1 MQTRQEKRT
10 FLQALVDSK
19 AEAKNHDDHEEEG
32 KKVEASL
39 PLPPTTTAT
48 AGHLSSPP
56 SKRNKRA
63 VTPRSSMKKSLP
75 LREQDPR
82 ERELRSMRQ
91 LHSGLELEIARLNQ
105 QNKVLSD
112 ENNKVKKLQ
121 ERNKDLKNEV
131 ANLKSHLA
139 LEKAKLQ
146 TKQLG
151 YSAKFAKQAADHQ
164 LKVNL
169 LKTSHTAS
177 QMKLNSLQS
186 TLLEKEREITHLT
199 RKTVDYDSL
208 AKKATSFM
216 LKEEH
221 DKKKSAQK

>member
-1 MQTRQEKRT
+1 MQTRQDKRT
-10 FLQALVDSK
+10 FLQALLDSK
-19 AEAKNHDDHEEEG
+19 AEAKNHDHEEG
-32 KKVEASL
+32 KEVEAFPL
-39 PLPPTTTAT
+39 LPPTTTAAA
-48 AGHLSSPP
+48 AGHVSSPP

-63 VTPRSSMKKSLP
+63 VTPRSSLKKPLP
-75 LREQDPR
+75 LREVDPR

-91 LHSGLELEIARLNQ
+91 LHSGLELEISRLNQ
-105 QNKVLSD
+105 QNKVLVG
-112 ENNKVKKLQ
+112 ENNKVKKLAD
-121 ERNKDLKNEV
+121 RNKDLKNEV

-146 TKQLG
+146 TNKLG
-151 YSAKFAKQAADHQ
+151 FSAKFAKQAADHQ

-169 LKTSHTAS
+169 LKTAHTTS
-177 QMKLNSLQS
+177 QMKNNSLQS
-186 TLLEKEREITHLT
+186 TLLEKDREITHLA
-199 RKTVDYDSL
+199 RKTISYDSL